1 MLLLLL
7 LLLSLLLLSLLLFVV
22 ACCCLLVCLA
32 LLHAV
37 VALLFCILCGH
48 LVDFW
53 AGNYP
58 PYPSLFSLYHKPGHS
73 MPRSSA
79 KYAMLKL
86 ELCGYAFKCIQCARL
101 INWSAFN
108 VCFLYRPRHFI
119 ISCRFSH
126 CTNVLLRTPEK
137 FIYLFIYYDLSPPPS
152 RALFR
157 RQMQRFNFIIVA
169 VHNVIIIL
177 VSFFVFVAPL
187 WPLKL
192 LNWVPS

>member
-1 MLLLLL
+1 MLL
-7 LLLSLLLLSLLLFVV
+7 LLLSLLLLSLFLFVV

-58 PYPSLFSLYHKPGHS
+58 PYPSPFSLYHKPGHS

-137 FIYLFIYYDLSPPPS
+137 FIYLFIYYDLPRHPHV
-152 RALFR
+152 LYLDGKC
-157 RQMQRFNFIIVA
+157 
-169 VHNVIIIL
+169 NVLISL
-177 VSFFVFVAPL
+177 H
-187 WPLKL
+187 L
-192 LNWVPS
+192 LCTM